1 MPPGNDE
8 LDDDVDETTFAQGRK
23 DDRTYVS
30 RSFPLAR
37 TASDDAGSPARF
49 IYKVFDPAEETI
61 VERHGEEWVL
71 SSTPAGRYQ
80 VKLLVA
86 REAGNVKDLWIQRV
100 PASGQT
106 EAVKNLLHLPQR
118 EAARLLDLVRTLQV
132 IPVEGAMTVRVD
144 DSLVRDLFANPDS
157 LVALYR
163 RDPAHFRRLISDDET
178 AKDVVATAARRAEVR
193 RFRQLLEDDDL
204 FDEAVLATAHRRAED
219 VWQQFFEASP
229 WIFGVTLA
237 GQFLTSWDENRLEQV
252 VAGSSIDGP
261 GKRAD
266 ALLRTAGR
274 IRSMVF
280 AEIKTHRTPLLGQEY
295 RSGCWSPS
303 TELAG
308 GLAQVQGTVHLATL
322 GIGERLS
329 DLAPDGSEIP
339 GEYTYLLRPRSFLV
353 VGRLS
358 DLVGERGGPHADKVR
373 SFELFRRHLQEPEI
387 LTFDELLARAE
398 WVVDMVADEDAASF
412 KDGDSGEGEPW

>member
-1 MPPGNDE
+1 MPPDREEWDE
-8 LDDDVDETTFAQGRK
+8 DAAETTFAQGRK
-23 DDRTYVS
+23 DDRTYAS
-30 RSFPLAR
+30 RSFALER

-49 IYKVFDPAEETI
+49 ICKVFDPIEET
-61 VERHGEEWVL
+61 VVGREGEEWTIR
-71 SSTPAGRYQ
+71 STPAGRYQ
-80 VKLLVA
+80 FKLLVA

-100 PASGQT
+100 PGPGQNG
-106 EAVKNLLHLPQR
+106 AVKNLLHLPER
-118 EAARLLDLVRTLQV
+118 EASRLIEFVQTLQA
-132 IPVEGAMTVRVD
+132 IPVEGGTTVRVD
-144 DSLVRDLFANPDS
+144 DSLVRDLFASPDS
-157 LVALYR
+157 LVSLYH
-163 RDPAHFRRLISDDET
+163 RDPDHFRRLISDDET

-193 RFRQLLEDDDL
+193 RFRQLLDDDAY
-204 FDEAVLATAHRRAED
+204 FDEAVQATAHRRSED
-219 VWQQFFEASP
+219 VWQEFFEASP

-237 GQFLTSWDENRLEQV
+237 GQFLTSWDEDRLEQV

-266 ALLRTAGR
+266 ALLRTSGR

-280 AEIKTHRTPLLGQEY
+280 AEIKTHRTALLGREY

-308 GLAQVQGTVHLATL
+308 GLAQVQGTVHRATV
-322 GIGERLS
+322 GIGERLA
-329 DLAPDGSEIP
+329 DLSSDGSEIP

-358 DLVGERGGPHADKVR
+358 DLVGEQGGPHADKVR

-398 WVVDMVADEDAASF
+398 WVVDTAASEEAASATASHADEDL
-412 KDGDSGEGEPW
+412 W

>member
-1 MPPGNDE
+1 MSPDPDE
-8 LDDDVDETTFAQGRK
+8 WEDDLDETTFAQGRK
-23 DDRTYVS
+23 DDRTYAS
-30 RSFPLAR
+30 RSFPLER
-37 TASDDAGSPARF
+37 TASDDAGTPARF
-49 IYKVFDPAEETI
+49 VYKVFDPVEETMI
-61 VERHGEEWVL
+61 ERQGEEWVIR
-71 SSTPAGRYQ
+71 STPAGRYQ
-80 VKLLVA
+80 FKLLVA
-86 REAGNVKDLWIQRV
+86 REAGNVKDVWIQRV
-100 PASGQT
+100 PAPGQNG
-106 EAVKNLLHLPQR
+106 AVKNLLHLPQR
-118 EAARLLDLVRTLQV
+118 EAARLLELVQTLQV
-132 IPVEGAMTVRVD
+132 IPVEGATTVRVD

-157 LVALYR
+157 LVSLYR
-163 RDPAHFRRLISDDET
+163 RDPDHFRQLISNDET

-193 RFRQLLEDDDL
+193 RFRRLLDDDDF
-204 FDEAVLATAHRRAED
+204 FDEAVEATARRRAED
-219 VWQQFFEASP
+219 VWQEFFEASP

-280 AEIKTHRTPLLGQEY
+280 AEIKTHRTPLLGPEY

-308 GLAQVQGTVHLATL
+308 GLAQVQGTVHRATL
-322 GIGERLS
+322 GIGERLA
-329 DLAPDGSEIP
+329 DLSSDGSEVP

-358 DLVGERGGPHADKVR
+358 DLVGEQGGPHGDKVR

-398 WVVDMVADEDAASF
+398 WVVDTAANEEAGSMVDGALDEDF
-412 KDGDSGEGEPW
+412 PW